1 MKNVQKLLVAW
12 HVCGKE
18 KVGPNSSP
26 FTMLQ
31 SFLFTFILLMKNII
45 SSIKQIMN

>member
-1 MKNVQKLLVAW
+1 
-12 HVCGKE
+12 
-18 KVGPNSSP
+18 
-26 FTMLQ
+26 MLQ